1 MKKAKA
7 LQASS
12 EGLPIEVKEIEREV
26 LPKNMVVSPTT
37 ITLPISQIDDLVI
50 EVKKLEKEEKL
61 ESIDDLLDRKMM
73 STEERILEEAQI
85 VTADIVP
92 RIRQLESLSDME
104 AENEMKLLK
113 AALMANPEAVSLMLP
128 TDVGLLT
135 ATLRRI
141 TKEAMI
147 EAASKVKPKKEKKV
161 DAKNIQAML
170 ADVDDF

>member
-1 MKKAKA
+1 MATLAEMIAMKKAKA
-7 LQASS
+7 SQASS
-12 EGLPIEVKEIEREV
+12 EVPKEVEREV
-26 LPKNMVVSPTT
+26 LPKNT
-37 ITLPISQIDDLVI
+37 VI
-50 EVKKLEKEEKL
+50 EALNKEVKKLEEEEKI

-73 STEERILEEAQI
+73 STDERILEEAQI

-161 DAKNIQAML
+161 DAKGIQAML